1 MPSGGITPAMTPEI
15 VKDLGYDIVIG
26 TGGAIHA
33 HPMGATAGGKA
44 FRQAVEAVMKGTP
57 IKEMAKEHEELR
69 VALQTLR

>member
-1 MPSGGITPAMTPEI
+1 MPSGGITPSMVPEI

-26 TGGAIHA
+26 TGGGIHA

-44 FRQAVEAVMKGTP
+44 FRQAVEAVMKGIP
-57 IKEMAKEHEELR
+57 VKEMAKEHEELR